1 MVIIDDINTCAYSAV
16 SCTAPMRKRDRE
28 RERERKKVKCV
39 NQHKMI
45 SGVLTHLFVYFL
57 SFRYHTRCQRCKLY
71 AKPNEKPAYDHGRNI
86 YIKHILSLSLSCF
99 LYPLPFSLPSSIASS
114 GRSIAVWRQANI
126 YHQIDQH
133 ALNYVDLTSI
143 KRFVMCYLRYIESKR
158 YKHICETDTHTHTH
172 KQSQIHTET
181 AHILDIG
188 YLIC

>member
-86 YIKHILSLSLSCF
+86 YIFQAYSLSHSLAFSILYLSLCHHQSHRVVG
-99 LYPLPFSLPSSIASS
+99 PS
-114 GRSIAVWRQANI
+114 QC
-126 YHQIDQH
+126 D
-133 ALNYVDLTSI
+133 DKLTFII
-143 KRFVMCYLRYIESKR
+143 K
-158 YKHICETDTHTHTH
+158 
-172 KQSQIHTET
+172 
-181 AHILDIG
+181 
-188 YLIC
+188 